1 MAFGRCQAS
10 RSSTAACTPEG
21 TEGLPDASQAEMA
34 FPDWS
39 TPAKPASGLMTVL
52 TFAAMTRRRNSPSR
66 MDETMNS
73 P

>member
-1 MAFGRCQAS
+1 MGCQTPAS
-10 RSSTAACTPEG
+10 REI
-21 TEGLPDASQAEMA
+21 A

-39 TPAKPASGLMTVL
+39 TPAKPASGFTTVL